1 MENRNYNERIE
12 ELFRRHQSVQSAGFS
27 SQAYKPGLDAIRML
41 DSRLGNPSSRL
52 TVIHVAG
59 TNGKGTVS
67 SLLAALLAS
76 RGLRV
81 GLYTSPHMLDFRER
95 IKIVGPAANPPF
107 RLSLPE
113 TAVTPNHTSAV
124 APDLSPD
131 DIGLPFSEMIPR
143 EAVMQFLDIIDAL
156 PEQSYSFFE
165 ITTAMA
171 FLWFAQSDTD
181 CVVMECGL
189 GGRLDSTNIVNPV
202 LSIITSIG
210 LDHCAILG
218 GSRKEIA
225 AEKAGIFKPGVPA
238 LVSGRDDETAPE
250 FARIAAEK
258 GSELFFA
265 DELVRTLPD
274 LPYDAWSRLN
284 APTVIAALELL
295 AQGDKGPASLVA
307 AAGELT
313 DLFAAACSSLDSAAG
328 SAPGAEGDTRI
339 AFGSAPG
346 EAGSTAAAMENSTV
360 NIESQLAYLQRV
372 WGSFSAITG
381 LRGRWECR
389 RRGSSLYIFDIGHN
403 PPALKENFE
412 RLERLSGGGRVPV
425 SIVYGVM
432 ADKDVAGIAHLLP
445 LWADYLLVAP
455 DTPRA
460 MPSDRLLRVLSDL
473 RPDLRLSDAG
483 TVSAAIGRLSGAV
496 FAAGAASA
504 SAGTEPSAAGPAT
517 SATDST
523 FAASSCNEFEPD
535 RIIYIG
541 GSTFVVAEALPL
553 FNN

>member
-107 RLSLPE
+107 RLSLHE

-131 DIGLPFSEMIPR
+131 DTGLPVSEMIPR

-225 AEKAGIFKPGVPA
+225 AEKAGIFKLGVPA
-238 LVSGRDDETAPE
+238 LVSGLDDETAPE

-328 SAPGAEGDTRI
+328 SAPG
-339 AFGSAPG
+339 

-412 RLERLSGGGRVPV
+412 RLGRLSGGGRVPV

-460 MPSDRLLRVLSDL
+460 MPSASLLSLLSSL
-473 RPDLRLSDAG
+473 RPDLRLCDAG

-504 SAGTEPSAAGPAT
+504 SAGTEPSAVGPAP

-523 FAASSCNEFEPD
+523 FASSSCNEFEPD

>member
-81 GLYTSPHMLDFRER
+81 GLYTSPHLLDFRER
-95 IKIVGPAANPPF
+95 IKIVGTAANPPF
-107 RLSLPE
+107 RSSSPE

-124 APDLSPD
+124 APDHAPD
-131 DIGLPFSEMIPR
+131 DTGLPVSEMIPR

-225 AEKAGIFKPGVPA
+225 AEKAGIFKPGVPS

-328 SAPGAEGDTRI
+328 SAPG
-339 AFGSAPG
+339 

-360 NIESQLAYLQRV
+360 NIESQLAYLQWV

-389 RRGSSLYIFDIGHN
+389 RWGSSLYIFDIGHN

-412 RLERLSGGGRVPV
+412 RLGRLSGGGRVPI

-460 MPSDRLLRVLSDL
+460 MPSASLLSLLSSL
-473 RPDLRLSDAG
+473 RPDLRLCDAG

-504 SAGTEPSAAGPAT
+504 AAGTEPSAAGPAT

>member
-27 SQAYKPGLDAIRML
+27 SQAYKPGLDAIRTL
-41 DSRLGNPSSRL
+41 DSLLGKPSSRL

-107 RLSLPE
+107 RLFLPE
-113 TAVTPNHTSAV
+113 PAVTPNHTSAV

-131 DIGLPFSEMIPR
+131 DIGLPVSEMIPR

-189 GGRLDSTNIVNPV
+189 GGRLDSTNIVKPV

-250 FARIAAEK
+250 FARIATEK

-328 SAPGAEGDTRI
+328 SAPG
-339 AFGSAPG
+339 

-412 RLERLSGGGRVPV
+412 RLGRLSGGGRVPV

-445 LWADYLLVAP
+445 SWADYLLVAP

-460 MPSDRLLRVLSDL
+460 MPSASLLSLLSSL
-473 RPDLRLSDAG
+473 RPDLRLCDAG

>member
-76 RGLRV
+76 CGLRV

-113 TAVTPNHTSAV
+113 TAVTPNHTFAV

-131 DIGLPFSEMIPR
+131 DSGLPVSEMIPR

-328 SAPGAEGDTRI
+328 SAPG
-339 AFGSAPG
+339 

-389 RRGSSLYIFDIGHN
+389 RWGSSLYIFDIGHN

-412 RLERLSGGGRVPV
+412 RLGRLSGGGRVPI

-460 MPSDRLLRVLSDL
+460 MPSASLLSLLSSL
-473 RPDLRLSDAG
+473 RPDLRLCDAG
-483 TVSAAIGRLSGAV
+483 TVSAAIGQLSGAV

-504 SAGTEPSAAGPAT
+504 AAGTEPSAAGPAT

>member
-27 SQAYKPGLDAIRML
+27 SQAYKPGLDAIRTL
-41 DSRLGNPSSRL
+41 DSLLGKPSSRL

-113 TAVTPNHTSAV
+113 TAVTPNHTV

-131 DIGLPFSEMIPR
+131 DIGLPVSEMIPR

-313 DLFAAACSSLDSAAG
+313 DLFAAACRSLDSAA
-328 SAPGAEGDTRI
+328 
-339 AFGSAPG
+339 GSAPG

-412 RLERLSGGGRVPV
+412 RLGRLSGGGRVPV

-460 MPSDRLLRVLSDL
+460 MPSASLLSLLSSL
-473 RPDLRLSDAG
+473 RPDLRLCDAG
-483 TVSAAIGRLSGAV
+483 TVSAAIGQLSGAV

-504 SAGTEPSAAGPAT
+504 AAGTEPSAAGPAT

>member
-27 SQAYKPGLDAIRML
+27 SQAYKPGLDAIRTL
-41 DSRLGNPSSRL
+41 DSLLGKPSSRL

-131 DIGLPFSEMIPR
+131 DTGLPVSEMIPR

-250 FARIAAEK
+250 FVRIAAEK

-274 LPYDAWSRLN
+274 LTYDAWSWLN

-313 DLFAAACSSLDSAAG
+313 DLFAAACSSLDSAA
-328 SAPGAEGDTRI
+328 
-339 AFGSAPG
+339 GSAPG

-412 RLERLSGGGRVPV
+412 RLGRLSGGGRVPV

-460 MPSDRLLRVLSDL
+460 MPSASLLSLLSSL
-473 RPDLRLSDAG
+473 RPDLRLCDAG
-483 TVSAAIGRLSGAV
+483 TVSAAIGQLSGAV

>member
-107 RLSLPE
+107 RFSLPE

-131 DIGLPFSEMIPR
+131 DTGLPVSEMIPR

-313 DLFAAACSSLDSAAG
+313 DLFAAACSFLDSAA
-328 SAPGAEGDTRI
+328 
-339 AFGSAPG
+339 GSAPG

-360 NIESQLAYLQRV
+360 NIESQLAYLQWV

-412 RLERLSGGGRVPV
+412 RLGRLSGGGRVPI

-460 MPSDRLLRVLSDL
+460 MPSASLLSLLSSL
-473 RPDLRLSDAG
+473 RPDLRLCDAG

>member
-113 TAVTPNHTSAV
+113 TAVTPNHTV

-131 DIGLPFSEMIPR
+131 DIGLPVSEMIPR

-171 FLWFAQSDTD
+171 FLWFAQNDTD

-189 GGRLDSTNIVNPV
+189 GGRLDSTNIVKPV

-250 FARIAAEK
+250 FARIAAKK

-295 AQGDKGPASLVA
+295 ARGDKGPASLVA

-313 DLFAAACSSLDSAAG
+313 DLFAAACSFLDSAA
-328 SAPGAEGDTRI
+328 
-339 AFGSAPG
+339 GSAPG

-412 RLERLSGGGRVPV
+412 RLGRLSGGGRVPV

-460 MPSDRLLRVLSDL
+460 MPSASLLSLLSSL
-473 RPDLRLSDAG
+473 RPDLRLCDAG

-496 FAAGAASA
+496 FAAGS
-504 SAGTEPSAAGPAT
+504 
-517 SATDST
+517 
-523 FAASSCNEFEPD
+523 ASSCNEFEPD

>member
-131 DIGLPFSEMIPR
+131 DTGLPVSEMIPR

-328 SAPGAEGDTRI
+328 SAPG
-339 AFGSAPG
+339 

-403 PPALKENFE
+403 PPALTENFE
-412 RLERLSGGGRVPV
+412 RLEALSDSGKTPV
-425 SIVYGVM
+425 TIVYGVM

-460 MPSDRLLRVLSDL
+460 MPSASLLSLLSSL
-473 RPDLRLSDAG
+473 RPDLRLCDAG
-483 TVSAAIGRLSGAV
+483 TVSAAIGQLSGAV

-504 SAGTEPSAAGPAT
+504 AAGTEPSAAGPAT

>member
-76 RGLRV
+76 CGLRV

-113 TAVTPNHTSAV
+113 TAVTPNHTFAV

-131 DIGLPFSEMIPR
+131 DSGLPVSEMIPR

-328 SAPGAEGDTRI
+328 SAPG
-339 AFGSAPG
+339 

-389 RRGSSLYIFDIGHN
+389 RWGSSLYIFDIGHN

-412 RLERLSGGGRVPV
+412 RLGRLSGGGRVPV

-460 MPSDRLLRVLSDL
+460 MPSASLLSLLSSL
-473 RPDLRLSDAG
+473 RPDLRLCDAG
-483 TVSAAIGRLSGAV
+483 TVSAAIGQLSGAV

-504 SAGTEPSAAGPAT
+504 AAGTEPSAAGPAT

-523 FAASSCNEFEPD
+523 FASSSCNEFEPD

>member
-76 RGLRV
+76 CGLRV

-131 DIGLPFSEMIPR
+131 DTGLPVSEMIPR

-156 PEQSYSFFE
+156 PEQSFSFFE

-328 SAPGAEGDTRI
+328 SAPD
-339 AFGSAPG
+339 

-412 RLERLSGGGRVPV
+412 RLGRLSGGGRVPV

-460 MPSDRLLRVLSDL
+460 MPSASLLSLLSSL
-473 RPDLRLSDAG
+473 RPDLRLCDAG
-483 TVSAAIGRLSGAV
+483 TVSAAIGQLSGAV

-504 SAGTEPSAAGPAT
+504 AAGTESSAAGPAT

>member
-131 DIGLPFSEMIPR
+131 DIGLPVSEMIPR

-171 FLWFAQSDTD
+171 FLWFAQNDTD

-189 GGRLDSTNIVNPV
+189 GGRLDSTNVVNPV

-313 DLFAAACSSLDSAAG
+313 DLFAAACSSLDSA
-328 SAPGAEGDTRI
+328 T
-339 AFGSAPG
+339 GSAPG

-412 RLERLSGGGRVPV
+412 RLGRLSGGGRVPV

-460 MPSDRLLRVLSDL
+460 MPSASLLSLLSSL
-473 RPDLRLSDAG
+473 RPDLRLCDAG

-496 FAAGAASA
+496 FAAG
-504 SAGTEPSAAGPAT
+504 
-517 SATDST
+517 
-523 FAASSCNEFEPD
+523 AASSCNEFEPD

>member
-27 SQAYKPGLDAIRML
+27 SQAYKPGLDAIRTL
-41 DSRLGNPSSRL
+41 DRRLGNPSSRL

-81 GLYTSPHMLDFRER
+81 GLYTSPHLLDFRER

-131 DIGLPFSEMIPR
+131 DIGLPVSEMIPR

-171 FLWFAQSDTD
+171 FRWFAQSDTD

-258 GSELFFA
+258 GCELYFA

-295 AQGDKGPASLVA
+295 ARGERGPASLIEA
-307 AAGELT
+307 AREFTAAGAVQSC
-313 DLFAAACSSLDSAAG
+313 FF
-328 SAPGAEGDTRI
+328 R
-339 AFGSAPG
+339 
-346 EAGSTAAAMENSTV
+346 
-360 NIESQLAYLQRV
+360 RV
-372 WGSFSAITG
+372 WNSFSAITA
-381 LRGRWECR
+381 LRGRWECLR
-389 RRGSSLYIFDIGHN
+389 RDNFLFIFDIGHN
-403 PPALKENFE
+403 PPALRENFE
-412 RLERLSGGGRVPV
+412 RLEVLSDSGKTPV
-425 SIVYGVM
+425 TIVYGVM
-432 ADKDVAGIAHLLP
+432 ADKDVAGIAQLLP
-445 LWADYLLVAP
+445 SWADYLLVAP

-473 RPDLRLSDAG
+473 RPDLRLRDAG
-483 TVSAAIGRLSGAV
+483 GVGDAVSQFIGNA
-496 FAAGAASA
+496 
-504 SAGTEPSAAGPAT
+504 
-517 SATDST
+517 DSD
-523 FAASSCNEFEPD
+523 SPCNENVPG

-553 FNN
+553 FSL

>member
-27 SQAYKPGLDAIRML
+27 SQAYKPGLDAIRTL
-41 DSRLGNPSSRL
+41 DSLLGKPSSRL

-107 RLSLPE
+107 RLFLPE
-113 TAVTPNHTSAV
+113 PAVTPNHTSAV

-131 DIGLPFSEMIPR
+131 DIGLPVSEMIPR

-189 GGRLDSTNIVNPV
+189 GGRLDSTNIVKPV

-250 FARIAAEK
+250 FARIATEK

-313 DLFAAACSSLDSAAG
+313 DLFAAACSSLDSAA
-328 SAPGAEGDTRI
+328 
-339 AFGSAPG
+339 GSAPG

-432 ADKDVAGIAHLLP
+432 ADKDVAGIAPLLP
-445 LWADYLLVAP
+445 SWADYLLVAP

-496 FAAGAASA
+496 FAAGAAS
-504 SAGTEPSAAGPAT
+504 
-517 SATDST
+517 
-523 FAASSCNEFEPD
+523 SCNEFEPD

>member
-113 TAVTPNHTSAV
+113 TAVTPNHTV

-131 DIGLPFSEMIPR
+131 DIGLPVSEMIPR

-295 AQGDKGPASLVA
+295 ARGDKGPASLVA

-313 DLFAAACSSLDSAAG
+313 DLFAAACSSLDSAA
-328 SAPGAEGDTRI
+328 
-339 AFGSAPG
+339 GSAPG

-389 RRGSSLYIFDIGHN
+389 RWGSSLYIFDIGHN

-412 RLERLSGGGRVPV
+412 RLGRLSGGGRVPV

-432 ADKDVAGIAHLLP
+432 ADKDVAGIAPLLP
-445 LWADYLLVAP
+445 SWADYLLVAP

-460 MPSDRLLRVLSDL
+460 MPSASLLSLLSSL
-473 RPDLRLSDAG
+473 RPDLRLCDAG

-504 SAGTEPSAAGPAT
+504 AAGTEPSAAGPAT

>member
-27 SQAYKPGLDAIRML
+27 AQAYKPGLDAIRML

-76 RGLRV
+76 CGLRV

-131 DIGLPFSEMIPR
+131 DSGLPVSEMIPR

-313 DLFAAACSSLDSAAG
+313 DLFAAACSFLDS
-328 SAPGAEGDTRI
+328 

-389 RRGSSLYIFDIGHN
+389 RWGSSLYIFDIGHN

-412 RLERLSGGGRVPV
+412 RLGRLSGGGRVPV

-460 MPSDRLLRVLSDL
+460 MPSASLLSLLSSL
-473 RPDLRLSDAG
+473 RPDLRLCDAG

-504 SAGTEPSAAGPAT
+504 AAGTESSAAGPAT

>member
-113 TAVTPNHTSAV
+113 IAVTPNHTSAV

-131 DIGLPFSEMIPR
+131 DTGLPVSELIPR

-171 FLWFAQSDTD
+171 FLWFAQIDTD

-328 SAPGAEGDTRI
+328 SAPG
-339 AFGSAPG
+339 

-360 NIESQLAYLQRV
+360 NIESQLAYLQWV

-403 PPALKENFE
+403 PPALRENFE

-460 MPSDRLLRVLSDL
+460 MPSASLLSLLSSL
-473 RPDLRLSDAG
+473 RPDLRLCDAG
-483 TVSAAIGRLSGAV
+483 TVSAAIGKLSGAV

-523 FAASSCNEFEPD
+523 VAAAACNEFEPD

-541 GSTFVVAEALPL
+541 GSTLVVAEALPL

>member
-1 MENRNYNERIE
+1 M
-12 ELFRRHQSVQSAGFS
+12 
-27 SQAYKPGLDAIRML
+27 
-41 DSRLGNPSSRL
+41 
-52 TVIHVAG
+52 
-59 TNGKGTVS
+59 
-67 SLLAALLAS
+67 
-76 RGLRV
+76 
-81 GLYTSPHMLDFRER
+81 
-95 IKIVGPAANPPF
+95 
-107 RLSLPE
+107 
-113 TAVTPNHTSAV
+113 
-124 APDLSPD
+124 
-131 DIGLPFSEMIPR
+131 
-143 EAVMQFLDIIDAL
+143 
-156 PEQSYSFFE
+156 
-165 ITTAMA
+165 
-171 FLWFAQSDTD
+171 
-181 CVVMECGL
+181 
-189 GGRLDSTNIVNPV
+189 
-202 LSIITSIG
+202 
-210 LDHCAILG
+210 
-218 GSRKEIA
+218 
-225 AEKAGIFKPGVPA
+225 
-238 LVSGRDDETAPE
+238 
-250 FARIAAEK
+250 
-258 GSELFFA
+258 
-265 DELVRTLPD
+265 
-274 LPYDAWSRLN
+274 PYDAWSRLN

-313 DLFAAACSSLDSAAG
+313 DLFAAACSSLDSAA
-328 SAPGAEGDTRI
+328 
-339 AFGSAPG
+339 GSAPG

-412 RLERLSGGGRVPV
+412 RLERLSGEALSDSGKTPV
-425 SIVYGVM
+425 TIVYGVM

-460 MPSDRLLRVLSDL
+460 MPSASLLSLLSSL
-473 RPDLRLSDAG
+473 RPDLRLCDAG

>member
-95 IKIVGPAANPPF
+95 IKIVGPASNPPF

-131 DIGLPFSEMIPR
+131 DTGLPVSEMIPR

-189 GGRLDSTNIVNPV
+189 GGRLDSTNIVKPV

-250 FARIAAEK
+250 FARIATEK

-328 SAPGAEGDTRI
+328 SAPG
-339 AFGSAPG
+339 

-412 RLERLSGGGRVPV
+412 RLGRLYGGGRVPI

-460 MPSDRLLRVLSDL
+460 MPSASLLSLLSSL
-473 RPDLRLSDAG
+473 RPDLRLCDAG

-504 SAGTEPSAAGPAT
+504 AAGTGPSAAGPAT

>member
-131 DIGLPFSEMIPR
+131 DIGLPVSEMIPR

-171 FLWFAQSDTD
+171 FLWFAQNDTD

-189 GGRLDSTNIVNPV
+189 GGRLDSTNIVKPV

-295 AQGDKGPASLVA
+295 ARGDKGPASLVA

-313 DLFAAACSSLDSAAG
+313 DLFAAACSSLDSAA
-328 SAPGAEGDTRI
+328 
-339 AFGSAPG
+339 GSAPG

-412 RLERLSGGGRVPV
+412 RLGRLSGGGRVPV

-460 MPSDRLLRVLSDL
+460 MPSASLLSLLSSL
-473 RPDLRLSDAG
+473 RPDLRLCDAG

-496 FAAGAASA
+496 FAAG
-504 SAGTEPSAAGPAT
+504 
-517 SATDST
+517 
-523 FAASSCNEFEPD
+523 AASSCNEFEPD

>member
-27 SQAYKPGLDAIRML
+27 SQAYKPGLDAIRTL
-41 DSRLGNPSSRL
+41 DSLLGKPSSRL

-67 SLLAALLAS
+67 SLLAALMAS

-95 IKIVGPAANPPF
+95 IKIVGPAANPTF

-131 DIGLPFSEMIPR
+131 DIGLPVSEMIPR

-307 AAGELT
+307 AAGALI
-313 DLFAAACSSLDSAAG
+313 DLFAAACSFLDSAA
-328 SAPGAEGDTRI
+328 
-339 AFGSAPG
+339 GSAPG

-412 RLERLSGGGRVPV
+412 RLGRLSGGGRVPV

-460 MPSDRLLRVLSDL
+460 MPSASLLSLLSSL
-473 RPDLRLSDAG
+473 RPDLRLCDAG
-483 TVSAAIGRLSGAV
+483 TVSAAIGQLSGAV

>member
-113 TAVTPNHTSAV
+113 TAVTPNHTV

-131 DIGLPFSEMIPR
+131 DIGLPVSEMIPR

-171 FLWFAQSDTD
+171 FLWFAQNDTD

-328 SAPGAEGDTRI
+328 SAL
-339 AFGSAPG
+339 G

-403 PPALKENFE
+403 PPALRENFE
-412 RLERLSGGGRVPV
+412 RLEALSDSGKTPV
-425 SIVYGVM
+425 TIVYGVM

-460 MPSDRLLRVLSDL
+460 MPSASLLSLLSSL
-473 RPDLRLSDAG
+473 RPDLRLCDAG

-504 SAGTEPSAAGPAT
+504 AAGTEPSAAGPAT

>member
-27 SQAYKPGLDAIRML
+27 AQAYKPGLDAIRTL
-41 DSRLGNPSSRL
+41 DTLLGNPSSRL
-52 TVIHVAG
+52 SVIHVAG

-95 IKIVGPAANPPF
+95 IKIVGPVVTQPV
-107 RLSLPE
+107 LSSSTE
-113 TAVTPNHTSAV
+113 SA
-124 APDLSPD
+124 LSPD
-131 DIGLPFSEMIPR
+131 PAPNASGLPVSELIPR
-143 EAVMQFLDIIDAL
+143 ESVMQFLDIIDSL
-156 PEQSYSFFE
+156 PESQYSFFE

-171 FLWFAQSDTD
+171 FWWFAQSAPD

-202 LSIITSIG
+202 ISIITSIG
-210 LDHCAILG
+210 LDHCAIMG
-218 GSRKEIA
+218 NTRSRIA

-238 LVSGRDDETAPE
+238 LVSSRDEETAPE

-284 APTVIAALELL
+284 APVVIAALSLI
-295 AQGDKGPASLVA
+295 ARGDKGPASLVA

-313 DLFAAACSSLDSAAG
+313 DLFAAAYSSLDSAAG
-328 SAPGAEGDTRI
+328 SAPCAVGDTPI

-346 EAGSTAAAMENSTV
+346 EAGSTDAATGNSIVYKET
-360 NIESQLAYLQRV
+360 QLVYLQRV
-372 WGSFSAITG
+372 WGGFSAITG

-389 RRGSSLYIFDIGHN
+389 RRGSSLFIFDIGHN

-412 RLERLSGGGRVPV
+412 RLERLSGCGRVPV

-460 MPSDRLLRVLSDL
+460 MPSASLLSLLSSL
-473 RPDLRLSDAG
+473 RPDLRLCDAG
-483 TVSAAIGRLSGAV
+483 TVAAAIGRLSGAV
-496 FAAGAASA
+496 LAAGVA
-504 SAGTEPSAAGPAT
+504 SAAGTAT

>member
-76 RGLRV
+76 CGLRV

-113 TAVTPNHTSAV
+113 TAVTPNHTV

-131 DIGLPFSEMIPR
+131 DSGLPVSEMIPR

-328 SAPGAEGDTRI
+328 SAPG
-339 AFGSAPG
+339 

-412 RLERLSGGGRVPV
+412 RLGRLSGGGRVPI

-460 MPSDRLLRVLSDL
+460 MPSASLLSLLSSL
-473 RPDLRLSDAG
+473 RPDLRLCDAG
-483 TVSAAIGRLSGAV
+483 TVSAAIGQLSGAV

-504 SAGTEPSAAGPAT
+504 AAGTESSAAGPAT

>member
-67 SLLAALLAS
+67 SLLAALLSS

-113 TAVTPNHTSAV
+113 TAVTPNHTSAA

-131 DIGLPFSEMIPR
+131 DTGLPVSEMIPR

-313 DLFAAACSSLDSAAG
+313 DLFAAACSSLDYAA
-328 SAPGAEGDTRI
+328 
-339 AFGSAPG
+339 GSAPG

-403 PPALKENFE
+403 PPALTENFE
-412 RLERLSGGGRVPV
+412 RLEALSDSGKTPV
-425 SIVYGVM
+425 TIVYGVM
-432 ADKDVAGIAHLLP
+432 ADKDVAGIAPLLP
-445 LWADYLLVAP
+445 SWADYLLVAP

-460 MPSDRLLRVLSDL
+460 MPSASLLSLLSSL
-473 RPDLRLSDAG
+473 RPDLRLCDAG
-483 TVSAAIGRLSGAV
+483 TVSAAIGQLSGAV

-504 SAGTEPSAAGPAT
+504 AAGTEPSAAGPAT

>member
-27 SQAYKPGLDAIRML
+27 SQAYKPGLDAIRTL
-41 DSRLGNPSSRL
+41 DSLLGKPSSRL

-131 DIGLPFSEMIPR
+131 DIGLPVSEMIPR

-171 FLWFAQSDTD
+171 FLWFAQSHTD

-189 GGRLDSTNIVNPV
+189 GGRLDSTNIVKPV

-328 SAPGAEGDTRI
+328 SAPG
-339 AFGSAPG
+339 

-412 RLERLSGGGRVPV
+412 RLGRLSGGGRVPV

-460 MPSDRLLRVLSDL
+460 MPSASLLSLLSSL
-473 RPDLRLSDAG
+473 RPDLRLCDAG

-523 FAASSCNEFEPD
+523 FASSSCNEFEPD

>member
-76 RGLRV
+76 CGLRV

-131 DIGLPFSEMIPR
+131 DTGLPVSEMIPR

-171 FLWFAQSDTD
+171 FLWFAQNDTD

-313 DLFAAACSSLDSAAG
+313 DLFAAACSFLDSAA
-328 SAPGAEGDTRI
+328 
-339 AFGSAPG
+339 GSAPG

-360 NIESQLAYLQRV
+360 NIESQLAYLQWV

-460 MPSDRLLRVLSDL
+460 MPSASLLSLLSSL
-473 RPDLRLSDAG
+473 RPDLRLCDAG
-483 TVSAAIGRLSGAV
+483 TVSAAIGQLSGAV

-504 SAGTEPSAAGPAT
+504 AAGTESSAAGPAT

>member
-131 DIGLPFSEMIPR
+131 DTGLPVSEMIPR

-171 FLWFAQSDTD
+171 FLWFAQNDTD

-189 GGRLDSTNIVNPV
+189 GGRLDSTNIVKPV

-250 FARIAAEK
+250 FARIAAKK

-265 DELVRTLPD
+265 DELVHTLPD

-313 DLFAAACSSLDSAAG
+313 DLFAAACSSLDSAA
-328 SAPGAEGDTRI
+328 
-339 AFGSAPG
+339 GSAPG

-412 RLERLSGGGRVPV
+412 RLGRLSGGGRVPV

-460 MPSDRLLRVLSDL
+460 MPSASLLSLLSSL
-473 RPDLRLSDAG
+473 RPDLRLCDAG

-504 SAGTEPSAAGPAT
+504 AAGTESSAAGPAT

>member
-76 RGLRV
+76 CGLRV

-113 TAVTPNHTSAV
+113 TAVTPNHTFAV

-131 DIGLPFSEMIPR
+131 DSGLPVSEMIPR

-328 SAPGAEGDTRI
+328 SAPG
-339 AFGSAPG
+339 

-389 RRGSSLYIFDIGHN
+389 RWGSSLYIFDIGHN

-412 RLERLSGGGRVPV
+412 RLGRLSGGGRVPV

-460 MPSDRLLRVLSDL
+460 MPSASLLSLLSSL
-473 RPDLRLSDAG
+473 RPDLRLCDAG

-504 SAGTEPSAAGPAT
+504 AAGTGPSAAGPAT

>member
-131 DIGLPFSEMIPR
+131 DTGLPVSEMIPR

-328 SAPGAEGDTRI
+328 SAPD
-339 AFGSAPG
+339 

-412 RLERLSGGGRVPV
+412 RLGRLSGGGRVPV
-425 SIVYGVM
+425 NIVYGVM

-460 MPSDRLLRVLSDL
+460 MPSASLLSLLSSL
-473 RPDLRLSDAG
+473 RPDPRLCDAG
-483 TVSAAIGRLSGAV
+483 TVSAAIGQLSGAV

-504 SAGTEPSAAGPAT
+504 AAGTESSAAGPAT

-553 FNN
+553 FDN